1 MKKVLLLLLTILVIV
16 VVYWLVFKKNRDT
29 TEKPEQAAPLAV
41 TNKSD
46 AFNSAFNNLLST
58 YYDMKDAFV
67 DWDTAKINQTASRL
81 KSIADSLPV
90 NQLKADTTIISMAR
104 NYSQS
109 VSGEA
114 LGVKGETDITEKRK
128 SFYTLSENLYELV
141 RTVRYDG
148 QVVYHQHCPMA
159 FNDTEE
165 AFWLSNN
172 NEIINP
178 YLGSKHPKYK
188 SGMLHCGD
196 VTDSLDFRKR

>member
-1 MKKVLLLLLTILVIV
+1 
-16 VVYWLVFKKNRDT
+16 
-29 TEKPEQAAPLAV
+29 
-41 TNKSD
+41 
-46 AFNSAFNNLLST
+46 
-58 YYDMKDAFV
+58 
-67 DWDTAKINQTASRL
+67 
-81 KSIADSLPV
+81 
-90 NQLKADTTIISMAR
+90 
-104 NYSQS
+104 

-114 LGVKGETDITEKRK
+114 VGVAGESDIAEKRK

-165 AFWLSNN
+165 AFWLSNK
-172 NEIINP
+172 NEVVNP
-178 YLGSKHPKYK
+178 YLGNKHPKYK